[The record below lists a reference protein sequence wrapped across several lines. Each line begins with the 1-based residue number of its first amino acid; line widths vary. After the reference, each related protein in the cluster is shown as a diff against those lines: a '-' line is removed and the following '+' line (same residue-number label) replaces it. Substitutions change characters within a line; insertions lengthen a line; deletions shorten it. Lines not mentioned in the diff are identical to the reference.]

1 MWWYNT
7 RSERGRVARVNT
19 NNNIPEKS
27 PTSNVQP
34 FDGSSRRPALT
45 VYHRCGRLITMRI
58 HPSPPPKQDVLI
70 IGSRLCL
77 RQPLGFAI
85 YRWRWHTQ
93 SVGRVS
99 LIYLR
104 NSCRSWLGCS
114 ILGKGWSGLV
124 THVSNGLIVRVGL
137 GRLGL
142 SAPLAVYVF
151 HATDSLYRVD
161 LYQQGCVIIPTETHK
176 SK

>member
-7 RSERGRVARVNT
+7 RNECGRVAKVNT

-27 PTSNVQP
+27 PASNVHS

-45 VYHRCGRLITMRI
+45 VYHRCGWLIAMRMNL
-58 HPSPPPKQDVLI
+58 SPPPRKDLLI
-70 IGSRLCL
+70 IESRLCL
-77 RQPLGFAI
+77 RQLLGFAI
-85 YRWRWHTQ
+85 YRSRSRKQ
-93 SVGRVS
+93 SVERVL
-99 LIYLR
+99 LICLQ
-104 NSCRSWLGCS
+104 NSWRSWLGCS
-114 ILGKGWSGLV
+114 ILGKGWPGLV

-142 SAPLAVYVF
+142 STPLAVYVF

-161 LYQQGCVIIPTETHK
+161 LYQQGCGVILTETHK